1 MSLKE
6 DLYQLCVDFVDSRL
20 NTIQKTIE
28 SNQKALTSETKSSAG
43 DKHETGRAMLQL
55 EMEKAGQQLQAV
67 QQMKETLAKIN
78 LKESE
83 VVSLGSLVDTNLGT
97 YFISISAGQLS
108 LANKMYFAISTSSP
122 IGKLLLGKRVGE
134 SLVWNGRKINIHSLS

>member
-134 SLVWNGRKINIHSLS
+134 SLVWNGRKINIHILS